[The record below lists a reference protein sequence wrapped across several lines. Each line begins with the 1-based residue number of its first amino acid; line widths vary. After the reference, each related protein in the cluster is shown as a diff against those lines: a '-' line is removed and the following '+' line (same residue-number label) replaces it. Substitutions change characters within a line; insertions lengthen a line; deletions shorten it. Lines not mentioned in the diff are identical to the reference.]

1 MTDHTADDLEPDG
14 PEPDGPEPDGPE
26 PDGPEPDGLGPE
38 GLQLD
43 VTGAVWEW
51 RGPSPYYFLR
61 VPADESA
68 QLRAV
73 STGVT
78 YGWGMIPV
86 RVRIGATVFET
97 SLWPKDG
104 CYVVPLKDVV
114 RDAEGLDEGDPVTAR
129 ITVAGSR

>member
-1 MTDHTADDLEPDG
+1 MTEHPADDPDG
-14 PEPDGPEPDGPE
+14 DADQEAPD
-26 PDGPEPDGLGPE
+26 

-43 VTGAVWEW
+43 VTGEIWEW
-51 RGPSPYYFLR
+51 RGPAPYYFLR

-68 QLRAV
+68 QLKAV

-78 YGWGMIPV
+78 YGWGMVPV
-86 RVRIGATVFET
+86 RARIGATVFET

-114 RDAEGLDEGDPVTAR
+114 RAAEGLGEGDTVTVR
-129 ITVAGSR
+129 ITVAGAP